1 MRIGQFS
8 VFLSV
13 IICGFL
19 SSPNDAHAASDAA
32 ARCGVIRSEDF
43 SGVLDA
49 LTQVTDAKFVE
60 EAGAPAY
67 CQVGG
72 YVAPSVGFLL
82 RLPRRALERQ
92 IHRDRVRRL
101 VWHHGAHRAM
111 RRPLA
116 PRLCLHRV
124 RRRSSGRRRQMG
136 FQQPSSQARTRL
148 PCAAR
153 DRARRKGHRGT
164 LLRTGPPKILL
175 HGLFRR
181 RLAGDVGS
189 SKVSLD
195 FDGIIAGAP
204 ALDWTAMEMNELWGA
219 LAVADPAGRQILK
232 QGDLEILHRAVVAN
246 AI

>member
-82 RLPRRALERQ
+82 RLPAEHWNGKFIEIGCGGWCGTTAHIVQCDDPLRRGYAC
-92 IHRDRVRRL
+92 IVSD
-101 VWHHGAHRAM
+101 G
-111 RRPLA
+111 
-116 PRLCLHRV
+116 
-124 RRRSSGRRRQMG
+124 
-136 FQQPSSQARTRL
+136 
-148 PCAAR
+148 
-153 DRARRKGHRGT
+153 GHRGGDVKWAFNNPQAKLELAYHAPHVT
-164 LLRTGPPKILL
+164 A
-175 HGLFRR
+175 
-181 RLAGDVGS
+181 LAGKAIVERYYELAPQKSYFTGCSGGGS
-189 SKVSLD
+189 QAMWEAQR
-195 FDGIIAGAP
+195 FP
-204 ALDWTAMEMNELWGA
+204 WTSTASSPERR
-219 LAVADPAGRQILK
+219 PSTGRQW
-232 QGDLEILHRAVVAN
+232 R
-246 AI
+246 